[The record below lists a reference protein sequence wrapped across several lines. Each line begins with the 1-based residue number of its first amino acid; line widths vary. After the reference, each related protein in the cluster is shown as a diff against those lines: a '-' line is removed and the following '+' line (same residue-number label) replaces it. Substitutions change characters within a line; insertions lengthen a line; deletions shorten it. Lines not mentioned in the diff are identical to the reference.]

1 MKVEK
6 LTTNGQPLNWYERI
20 TSECKE
26 YPISLMQIQKGEIII
41 DAGCN
46 VGGFVNAWKDVL
58 GDNIFSIDA
67 SSYNVEEFKKNHPNN
82 NVMHIALGA
91 KDGEIVKLM
100 KFTNGNG
107 EETPSGNFGTVK
119 FTNVN
124 NDGWKDDE
132 YEEVETISL
141 ETILNATEDVALLKV
156 DIEGA
161 EYDFLMGKD
170 LSHIRYITMELHN
183 FLGDKKQKLIKWIEK
198 THKEIYT
205 NGDGEDTHF
214 TKAWERK

>member
-6 LTTNGQPLNWYERI
+6 LTTNGQPHNWYERI
-20 TSECKE
+20 TEECRH
-26 YPISLMQIQKGEIII
+26 YPIFAMQIQKGEVIV

-58 GDNIFSIDA
+58 GDNIISIDA
-67 SSYNVEEFKKNHPNN
+67 SSYNVEEFKHNHPNN

-107 EETPSGNFGTVK
+107 EETPSGNFGTIQ

-124 NDGWKDDE
+124 NDGWKADE

-141 ETILNATEDVALLKV
+141 ETILDATEEVALLKV

-170 LSHIRYITMELHN
+170 LSRIRYITMELHN
-183 FLGDKKQKLIKWIEK
+183 FLGDKKFELIKWIEK

-205 NGDGEDTHF
+205 DGDGEETHF